1 MIPQLKSI
9 FNQNQLTSLVNLLT
23 QTVNSLI
30 AGKEDVANKQNS
42 LAADVTNTKY
52 PTVTAVNTGL
62 ALKLN
67 LTGGTMSGAIAM
79 GTNKITGLGTPTA
92 NQDAATKLYVDN
104 SVGPIPTLNQ
114 VLTTG
119 NTSQLNASIRTLGLF
134 DPTYVNYGN
143 VSLNNNVFIITN
155 SFSTQILKMQDTVF
169 SLGYHYNT
177 KTVNL
182 ESNLLSANR
191 TFAFPDID
199 GTFAMTSYAD
209 TAAAT
214 AGGIAQANANAYTDI
229 AVATKQNLFD
239 YSGAATASS
248 SVTIDNKKGGVAT
261 FTRVIPAKD
270 YRILTLNSNLIF
282 STSKIIPVLV
292 YKDTGA
298 GFPVILNQF
307 VIAGKVDFIVANL
320 DADGSGG
327 LDTNDSLLIQYQIVG

>member
-9 FNQNQLTSLVNLLT
+9 FNQNQLTSLINLLT
-23 QTVNSLI
+23 QNVNALI
-30 AGKEDVANKQNS
+30 AGKENVSNKQNS
-42 LAADVTNTKY
+42 LAPDGTNTKY

-67 LTGGTMSGAIAM
+67 LTGGTMSGPIAM
-79 GTNKITGLGTPTA
+79 GTSKITGLGNPTA
-92 NQDAATKLYVDN
+92 NQDAATKFYVDN
-104 SVGPIPTLNQ
+104 NVGAVPSLNQ

-155 SFSTQILKMQDTVF
+155 SFTTQVIKMQDTVF
-169 SLGYHYNT
+169 SLGFHSNT

-182 ESNLLSANR
+182 DSQLLSANR
-191 TFAFPDID
+191 TFTFPDID
-199 GTFAMTSYAD
+199 GTFA
-209 TAAAT
+209 
-214 AGGIAQANANAYTDI
+214 I
-229 AVATKQNLFD
+229 FD
-239 YSGAATASS
+239 YSGAATATD

-261 FTRVIPAKD
+261 FTRVIPALD
-270 YRILTLNSNLIF
+270 FRTFTINSNQIL

-292 YKDTGA
+292 YSGA
-298 GFPVILNQF
+298 GFPVILSQS

-320 DADGSGG
+320 DVDGSGG
-327 LDTNDSLLIQYQIVG
+327 ASTNASLFIEYQIVG